1 MPNARQSTIFRPM
14 MRTGEAQRAG
24 ARDEPVGLTV
34 NGDRREV
41 RPGTSVADLL
51 RSLDLD
57 PRMVVVER
65 NREILRDRALLP
77 AVRLADGDVLEIVH
91 FVGGG

>member
-1 MPNARQSTIFRPM
+1 MT
-14 MRTGEAQRAG
+14 RTGEAQRAG

-41 RPGTSVADLL
+41 RAGTSVADLL

-57 PRMVVVER
+57 PRMVVVEH
-65 NREILRDRALLP
+65 NREILRDRAMLP
-77 AVRLADGDVLEIVH
+77 AVQLAEGDVLEIVH

>member
-1 MPNARQSTIFRPM
+1 M
-14 MRTGEAQRAG
+14 MHTGEAQRAG

-34 NGDRREV
+34 NGERREV
-41 RPGTSVADLL
+41 GRGATVADLL

-65 NREILRDRALLP
+65 NREILRDRAMLP
-77 AVRLADGDVLEIVH
+77 TITIADGDVLEIVH

>member
-1 MPNARQSTIFRPM
+1 M
-14 MRTGEAQRAG
+14 MRTGEAQRVG

-41 RPGTSVADLL
+41 RRGTSIADLL

-65 NREILRDRALLP
+65 NKEILRDREMLP
-77 AVRLADGDVLEIVH
+77 QVEIADGDVLEIVH

>member
-1 MPNARQSTIFRPM
+1 MTH
-14 MRTGEAQRAG
+14 TGEAHRAG

-34 NGDRREV
+34 NGEHREV
-41 RPGTSVADLL
+41 RRGASVADLL

-57 PRMVVVER
+57 SRMVVVER
-65 NREILRDRALLP
+65 NREILRDRAMLP
-77 AVRLADGDVLEIVH
+77 EITIADGDVLEIVH

>member
-1 MPNARQSTIFRPM
+1 MTH
-14 MRTGEAQRAG
+14 TGEAHRAG

-34 NGDRREV
+34 NGERREV
-41 RPGTSVADLL
+41 RRGASVADLL

-57 PRMVVVER
+57 SRMVVVER
-65 NREILRDRALLP
+65 NREILRDRAMLP
-77 AVRLADGDVLEIVH
+77 EITIADGDVLEIVH